1 VRVALTG
8 ATGLI
13 GRALV
18 RALGARGDE
27 VTALVRDKKR
37 AQQALEATVSLHEWR
52 EPQSGPPPTEALR
65 RADVVV
71 NLMGEP
77 IAQRWS
83 ETAKRRIRDSRVLGT
98 RMLAEGIGTLP
109 DGERPTVLVSQ
120 SATGFYGASG
130 DQPLDESAPPGSDFL
145 ARVVVEWE
153 REANAANAICRVVT
167 TRTGVVLAASGGA
180 LAQMLP
186 FFRLGLGG
194 PVAGGRQYIPWVH
207 LDDLVG
213 AILHCIGSREAA
225 GAVNLT
231 APDPVTNAEF
241 SRALGRVL
249 QRPAVLP
256 VPAFGLRLLYGEMAQ
271 VVATGQRVV
280 PARLARFGYEFR
292 HTEIEAALRDALG
305 RR

>member
-18 RALGARGDE
+18 RALTARGDE
-27 VTALVRDKKR
+27 VNVLVRDQRR
-37 AQQALEATVSLHEWR
+37 AQQALEATVTLHEWR
-52 EPQSGPPPTEALR
+52 DPSGSPPPPDALR
-65 RADVVV
+65 ETDVVV

-83 ETAKRRIRDSRVLGT
+83 EAAKRGIRESRVLGT
-98 RMLAEGIGTLP
+98 RMLAEGLAALP
-109 DGERPTVLVSQ
+109 DGERPAVLVSQ
-120 SATGFYGASG
+120 SATGFYGPSG
-130 DQPLDESAPPGSDFL
+130 DERLDETAPPGSDFL

-153 REANAANAICRVVT
+153 REAGTAAQHCRVVL

-194 PVAGGRQYIPWVH
+194 PVAGGRQYVPWVH
-207 LDDLVG
+207 LDDVVG
-213 AILHCIGSREAA
+213 AILYCIGNRDAA
-225 GAVNLT
+225 GPVNVT
-231 APDPVTNAEF
+231 APEPVPNAHF

-249 QRPAVLP
+249 GRPAVLP
-256 VPAFGLRLLYGEMAQ
+256 VPAFGLRLLYGEMAE
-271 VVATGQRVV
+271 VVTTGQRVV
-280 PARLARFGYEFR
+280 PARLAQFGYEFR
-292 HTEIEAALRDALG
+292 HAEIEAALRDALG

>member
-1 VRVALTG
+1 LRVALTG

-27 VTALVRDKKR
+27 VSALVRDRQR

-52 EPQSGPPPTEALR
+52 DPQSSPAPAEALHG
-65 RADVVV
+65 ADVVV

-83 ETAKRRIRDSRVLGT
+83 EAAKRRIRESRVLGT
-98 RMLAEGIGTLP
+98 RMLVQGMNALP
-109 DGERPTVLVSQ
+109 EGERPTVLVSQ
-120 SATGFYGASG
+120 SATGFYGPSG
-130 DQPLDESAPPGSDFL
+130 DQKLDESAPAGSDFL
-145 ARVVVEWE
+145 AEVVVDWE
-153 REANAANAICRVVT
+153 REANAAAPSCRVVA
-167 TRTGVVLAASGGA
+167 TRTGVVLAGRGGA

-207 LDDLVG
+207 LDDVVG
-213 AILHCIGSREAA
+213 AILHCIGDREAD
-225 GAVNLT
+225 GAVNVT
-231 APDPVTNAEF
+231 APEPVTNGQF
-241 SRALGRVL
+241 SHALGRALG
-249 QRPAVLP
+249 RPAVLP
-256 VPAFGLRLLYGEMAQ
+256 VPAFGLRLLYGEMAM
-271 VVATGQRVV
+271 VVTTGQRVI
-280 PARLARFGYEFR
+280 PARLERFGYEFR
-292 HTEIEAALRDALG
+292 HTEIEAALRETLG